1 MTYHVYIIYSLSKN
15 RYYVGQTEDLG
26 RRLEDHRNSRSGYT
40 KGIKDWELKWS
51 LSVGSREEALK
62 LESKIKKKKSRRYLE
77 YLISGGS
84 LT

>member
-15 RYYVGQTEDLG
+15 RYYVGQTEDIE

-40 KGIKDWELKWS
+40 KGVKDWELKWS
-51 LSVGSREEALK
+51 LLVSGREEALK

-77 YLISGGS
+77 CLVSGSS